1 VSRSTDG
8 AGAALWL
15 AIEIVAWSA
24 ALLAYIWLGER
35 NATIAFVVAGVLGIG
50 AACVHAVRW
59 KKASQ
64 NHK

>member
-1 VSRSTDG
+1 
-8 AGAALWL
+8 LWL